1 MKARHGAWPAVAP
14 VDVAPW
20 VLALLVAGLGLF
32 AASPLTA
39 PAAPR
44 GGELGT
50 IVVHTSPG
58 PDDRPSQGRSVG
70 PSSGPPT
77 TSCRRVSRRPAS
89 ATRRSPR
96 SSRETPTVPVRRRRP
111 RRSTPSFLVEVLGE
125 TLAHRVTDT
134 RAVDPR
140 DLTALRLE
148 DDRDL
153 VTLVTCTPRGENTH
167 RLLVTGECAEH
178 VATST
183 PGTECRWIR
192 GRAAL
197 TALLAERA
205 PHPEPVVY
213 LIDDALVAAG
223 DPLWDALLTWTD
235 AHPQTR
241 VVISSADIPD
251 IARDDAAVVVLDE
264 RHLRFDDEELGQQAR
279 RVHARG
285 GAGPGGGARPPVA
298 ALGPE
303 PAQRR

>member
-125 TLAHRVTDT
+125 TLAYRVTDT

-167 RLLVTGECAEH
+167 RLLVTGERIDPTTATDLAAE
-178 VATST
+178 AQLS
-183 PGTECRWIR
+183 RD
-192 GRAAL
+192 
-197 TALLAERA
+197 A
-205 PHPEPVVY
+205 P
-213 LIDDALVAAG
+213 
-223 DPLWDALLTWTD
+223 
-235 AHPQTR
+235 
-241 VVISSADIPD
+241 
-251 IARDDAAVVVLDE
+251 
-264 RHLRFDDEELGQQAR
+264 
-279 RVHARG
+279 
-285 GAGPGGGARPPVA
+285 GAGPPWWLPVLLLGTLAILVLTRP
-298 ALGPE
+298 
-303 PAQRR
+303 RDR